1 MSKRADVFKIAVGF
15 ASIAAVKRALAV
27 AYAVAV
33 GCVCV
38 FDMTQ
43 RYTHNPHVQIFL
55 ELFFHHTQKTR
66 VTTFRDPCPVDHSIV
81 VKRRDTWRA
90 SPFAELKKTKNRY
103 RFTMKRTTTSAADF
117 NEGMDANRV
126 RVPAKYRSTF
136 QDLQPRMSRAVSDNV
151 QTSPST

>member
-33 GCVCV
+33 GCVFV

-43 RYTHNPHVQIFL
+43 RYAHNSHVQIFL
-55 ELFFHHTQKTR
+55 ELFFDFLKKTKAA
-66 VTTFRDPCPVDHSIV
+66 TFRDLCPVDHSRV

-90 SPFAELKKTKNRY
+90 SPLLN
-103 RFTMKRTTTSAADF
+103 
-117 NEGMDANRV
+117 
-126 RVPAKYRSTF
+126 
-136 QDLQPRMSRAVSDNV
+136 
-151 QTSPST
+151 